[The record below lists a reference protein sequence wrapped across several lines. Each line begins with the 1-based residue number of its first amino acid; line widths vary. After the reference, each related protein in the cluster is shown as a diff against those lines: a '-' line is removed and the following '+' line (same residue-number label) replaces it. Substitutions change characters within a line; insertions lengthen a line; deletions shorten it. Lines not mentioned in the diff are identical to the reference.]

1 MTGRFAHGHRSS
13 GVPDVDHQHPILVI
27 RDTLPSF
34 CPVVRDISSQIDMA
48 AAFILLLAF
57 ATLIPSSFTQ
67 CTTEKALPFFR
78 RSVYEFSID
87 LVKRIA
93 EENENHFVSSA
104 LSPWTLISVLSLG
117 ADGETYDEIQ
127 QVLRLHHHQC
137 FNKKF
142 FEVIQQLSDVKDDT
156 VLRRSSMIVADERV
170 RINEVF
176 RSRIQKTK
184 VSEIKQLSFYDPQ
197 TVANDIN
204 QYVSQATQGTI
215 QDIVEASDLE
225 NVLMVLID
233 ALYFK
238 GAWQSSFL
246 GENTE
251 VSAFYDER
259 RNQIG
264 DVNLMFGEIIA
275 NITAVPQIG
284 AKFWSCRTAT
294 GGFQCSSFF
303 LTKIPRFKIASDLD
317 NMKEWLIDMGLL
329 SMFDAT
335 ASFTD
340 LSDEALNVSDF
351 IQKAMIEVTEEG
363 TTASAATA
371 AFVSYRSFEPTT
383 DEFTAN
389 KPFLFMIADRHLEL
403 AVFTG
408 AYSKPTVY

>member
-284 AKFWSCRTAT
+284 AKVLELPY
-294 GGFQCSSFF
+294 GDG
-303 LTKIPRFKIASDLD
+303 RF
-317 NMKEWLIDMGLL
+317 
-329 SMFDAT
+329 SMLFILPDE
-335 ASFTD
+335 
-340 LSDEALNVSDF
+340 DEALNVSDF